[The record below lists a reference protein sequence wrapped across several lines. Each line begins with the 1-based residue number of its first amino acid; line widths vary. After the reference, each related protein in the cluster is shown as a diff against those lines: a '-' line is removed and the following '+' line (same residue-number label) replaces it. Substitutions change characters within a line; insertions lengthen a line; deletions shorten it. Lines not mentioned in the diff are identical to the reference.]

1 MKKIFCLFFC
11 VSLFGQ
17 NYNTTD
23 FNTDSNFNLIRSQ
36 ITAPYQKE
44 KINYAGNRYFFKE
57 DQKALIFI
65 SDGNKPV
72 ETKTNYNLLE
82 QTFDINY
89 NNETLKL
96 LPSKVERVRT
106 TNNKFLSLKGKF
118 YELILENDSFLL
130 LADTYLEIYIPDY
143 QPGIQVKP
151 DPTYRKK
158 NSILLYQNDIFKK
171 IERRKKFL
179 LSLFDSSKSKEINN
193 FMKKNKISPNDYDDL
208 SNLFLTFFEDL
219 KL

>member
-1 MKKIFCLFFC
+1 MKKIIFLFFC
-11 VSLFGQ
+11 ISLFGQ
-17 NYNTTD
+17 NYNTTN
-23 FNTDSNFNLIRSQ
+23 FNTDSNFNLIRSE
-36 ITAPYQKE
+36 ISAPYKKE
-44 KINYAGNRYFFKE
+44 KINFSGNRYFFKE
-57 DQKALIFI
+57 DQKALVFTSERNEPIE
-65 SDGNKPV
+65 V
-72 ETKTNYNLLE
+72 KTNYNLLE
-82 QTFDINY
+82 QTFDIDY

-193 FMKKNKISPNDYDDL
+193 FMKKNKISPSDYDDL
-208 SNLFLTFFEDL
+208 SNLFLTFYEDL

>member
-82 QTFDINY
+82 QTFDINF

-96 LPSKVERVRT
+96 LPNKVERVRT
-106 TNNKFLSLKGKF
+106 VKNKFISINNKF
-118 YELILENDSFLL
+118 YELILEIDTFLL
-130 LADTYLEIYIPDY
+130 LADTFLEIYIPDY
-143 QPGIQVKP
+143 QPGIQERP

-158 NSILLYQNDIFKK
+158 NVILIYNDSKFKK

-193 FMKKNKISPNDYDDL
+193 FIKKNKISPKDNMDL
-208 SNLFLTFFEDL
+208 SELFSEYYNYL
-219 KL
+219 K

>member
-1 MKKIFCLFFC
+1 MKKIIFLFFYIG
-11 VSLFGQ
+11 LFSQ
-17 NYNTTD
+17 NYNTTN
-23 FNTDSNFNLIRSQ
+23 FNTDSNFNLIRSE
-36 ITAPYQKE
+36 ISAPYKKE
-44 KINYAGNRYFFKE
+44 KINFSGNRYFYKE
-57 DQKALIFI
+57 YQKALVFMFERNDPIE
-65 SDGNKPV
+65 V
-72 ETKTNYNLLE
+72 KTNYNLLE

-96 LPSKVERVRT
+96 LPNKVQRVRT
-106 TNNKFLSLKGKF
+106 IDNKFLSLKGKF

-143 QPGIQVKP
+143 QPGIQAKP

-158 NSILLYQNDIFKK
+158 NSILLYQNNIFKK

-193 FMKKNKISPNDYDDL
+193 FMKKNKISPSDNNDL

-219 KL
+219 KI